1 MHYQGMVLP
10 WPLPWAVVWVVGVGN
25 ACCIHNWTRYC
36 TRCTGNRC
44 NIGYWTI
51 VVVAVVDNGVVVDTF
66 ADVAAAKEIEKSLPV
81 MIIKQWQCT

>member
-1 MHYQGMVLP
+1 MHCQGMVHP

-51 VVVAVVDNGVVVDTF
+51 AVVVAVVDNGVVDTF
-66 ADVAAAKEIEKSLPV
+66 ADVAAANQIEKS
-81 MIIKQWQCT
+81 ITFQI